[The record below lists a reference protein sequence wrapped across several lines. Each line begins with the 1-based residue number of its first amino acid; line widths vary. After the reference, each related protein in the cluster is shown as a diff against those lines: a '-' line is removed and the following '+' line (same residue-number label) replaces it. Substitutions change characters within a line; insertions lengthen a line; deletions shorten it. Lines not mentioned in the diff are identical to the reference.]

1 MTLHEAMKQL
11 LLQQGQ
17 PMTPRQIA
25 LALNKNGWYQKKDGS
40 TIQAYQILGRTR
52 KYAELFECDGKFVS
66 LIGDSASKASL
77 TAKGKSIKRIAKP
90 TTMDTKSS
98 FEPISTADTTI
109 LILGTM
115 PGDKSLELGE
125 YYGHSSNRFWKI
137 IATITNN
144 ELPLT
149 YVAKKE
155 LLRKSNIGV
164 WDVVHQA
171 NRKGSLDIAIKDEE
185 PNDLDS
191 FIAKHK
197 NLKVIGFNGAKSQV
211 LFDTYFDRKSDV
223 NYIALPST
231 SPANAGM
238 NFESICNHWRQLLTI
253 IVVQ

>member
-52 KYAELFECDGKFVS
+52 KYATLFEYDGKLIS
-66 LIGDSASKASL
+66 LIGDSAIKAS
-77 TAKGKSIKRIAKP
+77 TIEKGKSIKRVAKP
-90 TTMDTKSS
+90 TTVDTKSS
-98 FEPISTADTTI
+98 FEPISTADMTI

-137 IATITNN
+137 IAAITNN

-149 YVAKKE
+149 YAAKKE

-171 NRKGSLDIAIKDEE
+171 NRKGSLDVAIKDEE

-191 FIAKHK
+191 FLAKHK
-197 NLKVIGFNGAKSQV
+197 HLKVIGFNGAKSQV

-231 SPANAGM
+231 SPANAGID
-238 NFESICNHWRQLLTI
+238 FERICNQWRQLLTLD
-253 IVVQ
+253 